1 MRFFIGLRGR
11 LMLALLA
18 VTVVALGGAAIAL
31 FSPLERRLRDDA
43 LTNLSSDVFTARQ
56 ALAQIPRS
64 QLTPH
69 SAALRRVVRSLR
81 RIGSDVTM
89 YDRNGRL
96 LLGGDPDSAPPPPL
110 TLPLPA
116 GVGTQQQEIIGSGA
130 EAEARVVTQTKTRGG
145 GLVTLVVSRSLKDVQ
160 GARDVF
166 VVGFERAA
174 AVSLLIAAVLGFLL
188 ATRLV
193 RRTRALRGAALRV
206 ASEGPG
212 AAPPDVAGRDEI
224 GDLARAFATMQERLG
239 AQEEARK
246 AFVATASHELR
257 TPIAALQL
265 RLGLLSEDL
274 AADGSDVADAREQI
288 AHAEAQASR
297 LAKLASDLL
306 DLSRLDATVALR
318 SEQVQLGSLCHVTIA
333 EFDPVPGPPI
343 VLDDHAGG
351 SALADPGKVSQIV
364 RILVDNAR
372 GFAPPQQPVRVIVDG
387 ATIAVEDDGPGV
399 AADERE
405 VIFDRFRRGSGREGG
420 PGFGLGLA
428 IGRELARRMGGE
440 LRLCSRVDPTRFE
453 LVLRGAGEG
462 VAVGPGDR
470 IDPAGPV
477 DPVDAAGPADAPT
490 AADPTAT
497 AGPPARPRR

>member
-1 MRFFIGLRGR
+1 
-11 LMLALLA
+11 
-18 VTVVALGGAAIAL
+18 
-31 FSPLERRLRDDA
+31 
-43 LTNLSSDVFTARQ
+43 
-56 ALAQIPRS
+56 
-64 QLTPH
+64 
-69 SAALRRVVRSLR
+69 
-81 RIGSDVTM
+81 
-89 YDRNGRL
+89 
-96 LLGGDPDSAPPPPL
+96 
-110 TLPLPA
+110 
-116 GVGTQQQEIIGSGA
+116 
-130 EAEARVVTQTKTRGG
+130 
-145 GLVTLVVSRSLKDVQ
+145 VTLVVSRSLKAVQ

-174 AVSLLIAAVLGFLL
+174 AVSLLIAAVLGFAL

-206 ASEGPG
+206 AAEGPG

-288 AHAEAQASR
+288 AHAEAQTSR

-318 SEQVQLGSLCHVTIA
+318 SEPVELGSLCHVTIA
-333 EFDPVPGPPI
+333 EFDPVPGPP
-343 VLDDHAGG
+343 VALDDRGG
-351 SALADPGKVSQIV
+351 GTALADPGKVSQIV
-364 RILVDNAR
+364 RILVENAR
-372 GFAPPQQPVRVIVDG
+372 GFAPPQQPVRVIVRG

-399 AADERE
+399 AAEERDL
-405 VIFDRFRRGSGREGG
+405 IFDRFRRGSGREGG

-428 IGRELARRMGGE
+428 IGRELAHRMGGE
-440 LRLCSRVDPTRFE
+440 LRLRGRASPTRFE
-453 LVLRGAGEG
+453 LVLR
-462 VAVGPGDR
+462 
-470 IDPAGPV
+470 PAG
-477 DPVDAAGPADAPT
+477 DGQAASPADAVSP
-490 AADPTAT
+490 ADHATAT
-497 AGPPARPRR
+497 DPVAPAAAAAPTGSPARPRV